1 MKKKLKRIKR
11 IISKIV
17 KDKQLLTIFS
27 LLIIVFVIGCIA
39 IGFLRTFIIL
49 ASIILIAFLFDK
61 LVKIYNNMK
70 EEKKNNNNSDK
81 NNKKKDNKDEKII
94 DKKKKDTINESDDD
108 VVVVKK
114 NIKKKKKKK
123 SKNKKR
129 NIKTILNNMVTVFL
143 ILALLGVFAVMIF
156 IGYIVVSA
164 PEFNP
169 SNLYRKESSIVY
181 SKNNEVIGKLGS
193 EIRQTITFDDM
204 PQVLIDAII
213 ATEDSRYYQHNG
225 VDLPRFMKAAIS
237 QVLGNSAAGGGSTI
251 TMQVSKQA
259 YTSAVASG
267 FEGIVRKFTDIYL
280 SMFKLEQKYTKEQ
293 ILEYYVNIPGL
304 GSNSFGVEEAS
315 QTYFGKSVSELN
327 LSEAA
332 LLAGLFQA
340 PTAYNP
346 YMHPEAA
353 AQRRAIVL
361 RLMKRHGYITA
372 EQEEMANAISVEA
385 LLSTKSYTN
394 PYQNFID
401 VVIDEVYERTGEN
414 PYNTP
419 MKIYTTLDKEK
430 QDHMNKVING
440 EIYTWANDKVQVGV
454 AVTDV
459 ETGGILAISGGRNTV
474 ALGLNRAT
482 DLNNQPGSTAKP
494 LFDYGP
500 GVEYNNWST
509 YTPFIDEAHSYS
521 TGIGIKNWD
530 SQFYGFMTLKESL
543 GLSRNIPSLK
553 AFQNVSNNKIYS
565 YITSLGLRPEMEGG
579 YVHEAHSL
587 GAFNGTNPLEM
598 AAAYAAFSNGGYY
611 IKPYTITKI
620 VYLDTNI
627 TKEYKPTKTKVMSD
641 STAYIITNT
650 LIWAVDSGLSGG
662 NKIYGRQI
670 AAKTGTTNFDD
681 NTLQSFKL
689 PGGAIKDYWVAGYT
703 PKISMALWYGYD
715 SINDGYNTIADNNRK
730 DKVYTTI
737 MKGIVNDSPKNFKV
751 PSSVVSVQVEN
762 ETIPAMLPSDNTPKD
777 MIRTEYFKQG
787 TEPTMVSPRYKQLNN
802 PNSLNVTVDNKK
814 ATLSW
819 QPVKIPDY
827 YTEEFMNKYI
837 KDGMGDTKKNY
848 IEYREEELEKLGAFG
863 YDIYI
868 IDKDGNEK
876 FVLTTTE
883 TSTTIDISSYT
894 GDIKFIVK
902 TSWAN
907 DKTTIS
913 SGSEYTLATDTPISL
928 VTVSLKGNATI
939 DIKVNT
945 IYTDE
950 SVIVL
955 DNFIDVTD
963 DATITKTITNS
974 KNEMLSEVDVSTP
987 DTYKIKYKI
996 IYKNSTYEQTRVVN
1010 VKEKVNEN
1018 NET

>member
-1 MKKKLKRIKR
+1 MKKKFNKKIKRIKR

-17 KDKQLLTIFS
+17 EDKQLLTIFS
-27 LLIIVFVIGCIA
+27 LLIIVFIVGCIA

-49 ASIILIAFLFDK
+49 ASIILVAFIFDK
-61 LVKIYNNMK
+61 LLKVYNDIKNTDKKIKEGKKLVKKKDDTIYESDDEVIMVK
-70 EEKKNNNNSDK
+70 KKKNN
-81 NNKKKDNKDEKII
+81 
-94 DKKKKDTINESDDD
+94 
-108 VVVVKK
+108 
-114 NIKKKKKKK
+114 
-123 SKNKKR
+123 KNKKGKDKKGR
-129 NIKTILNNMVTVFL
+129 TKRILNNLVTVFL
-143 ILALLGVFAVMIF
+143 VFVLLGIIAVIGFM
-156 IGYIVVSA
+156 GYIVMSA

-181 SKNNEVIGKLGS
+181 SKDNEVIAKLGS
-193 EIRQTITFDDM
+193 EIRQVITFDDM
-204 PQVLIDAII
+204 PQVLVDAII

-267 FEGIVRKFTDIYL
+267 LEGIIRKFTDIYL

-315 QTYFGKSVSELN
+315 QTYFGKSVSDLN

-353 AQRRAIVL
+353 SQRRAIVL

-372 EQEEMANAISVEA
+372 EQEEMANAISVES
-385 LLSTKSYTN
+385 LLSTKQYTN

-440 EIYTWANDKVQVGV
+440 ETYTWVNDKVQVGV

-459 ETGGILAISGGRNTV
+459 ETGGIIAISGGRHTV

-494 LFDYGP
+494 LFDFGP
-500 GVEYNNWST
+500 GIEYNNWST
-509 YTPFIDEAHSYS
+509 YTPFIDEPHSYS

-530 SQFYGFMTLKESL
+530 GQFYGFMTLKEAL
-543 GLSRNIPSLK
+543 GLSRNVPSLK

-565 YITSLGLRPEMEGG
+565 YITSLGLTPEMEGG
-579 YVHEAHSL
+579 YVHEAHAL

-598 AAAYAAFSNGGYY
+598 AAAYATFANGGYY
-611 IKPYTITKI
+611 IKPYTIKKI
-620 VYLDTNI
+620 VYMDTNI

-641 STAYIITNT
+641 STAYMITNA
-650 LIWAVDSGLSGG
+650 LVWAVDSGLSAG

-681 NTLQSFKL
+681 RTTSAYGI
-689 PGGAIKDYWVAGYT
+689 PSSAVKDYWVAGYT
-703 PKISMALWYGYD
+703 PKVSMALWYGYD
-715 SINDGYNTIADNNRK
+715 KITDGYSTMADNSRK
-730 DKVYTTI
+730 DKVFTTI
-737 MKGIVNDSPKNFKV
+737 MKGMAEDSPKNFKV
-751 PSSVVSVQVEN
+751 PDSIVSVQVEN
-762 ETIPAMLPSDNTPKD
+762 GTIPAMLPSDSTPKN
-777 MIRTEYFKQG
+777 MIRTEYFKEG
-787 TEPTMVSPRYKQLNN
+787 TEPTMISPRYKTLNN
-802 PNSLNVTVDNKK
+802 PNSLNVTVDKNI
-814 ATLSW
+814 ASLTW
-819 QPVKIPDY
+819 QPVKMPDY
-827 YTEEFMNKYI
+827 YTEEFMEKYI
-837 KDGMGDTKKNY
+837 KNGMGDTKKNY
-848 IEYREEELEKLGAFG
+848 IEYRQEELEKLGAFG

-868 IDKDGNEK
+868 VDKDGNEK
-876 FVLTTTE
+876 YILTTTE
-883 TSTTIDISSYT
+883 TNATIDISNYT

-902 TSWAN
+902 TAWAN

-913 SGSEYTLATDTPISL
+913 SGSEYTLSTDTPLSL
-928 VTVSLKGNATI
+928 VTVSLKGNSTI
-939 DIKVNT
+939 NVN
-945 IYTDE
+945 INESYTDE
-950 SVIVL
+950 GVIVL
-955 DNFIDVTD
+955 DNFIDVTNE
-963 DATITKTITNS
+963 AIVTKTITNS
-974 KNEMLSEVDVSTP
+974 KNEVIDNINTDTV
-987 DTYKIKYKI
+987 DTYKIKYNV
-996 IYKNSTYEQTRVVN
+996 IYNNSTYEQTRIVN
-1010 VKEKVNEN
+1010 VIEN
-1018 NET
+1018 TEN